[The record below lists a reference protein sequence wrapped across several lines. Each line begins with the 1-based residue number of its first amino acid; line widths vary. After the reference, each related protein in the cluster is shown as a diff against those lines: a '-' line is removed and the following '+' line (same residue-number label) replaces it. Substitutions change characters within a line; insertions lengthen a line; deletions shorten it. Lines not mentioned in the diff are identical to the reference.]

1 MNPIL
6 EYLEQHQ
13 QEMLADLKTFVC
25 TETPSTDKQR
35 LDEFSAFLRQYAEN
49 LGGQVEVIPASENGN
64 HLRIKWGMSENDG
77 LGEQESMNNKGGLGD
92 RQGMSEETPS
102 KQLLI
107 VGHFDTVWAAGTLGA
122 MPFAVDADGRVSG
135 PGVFDMKGGLVQ
147 GFWAIRALREVTGKV
162 PPLVFICNSDEEIGS
177 HSSRAVIEEEAKKS
191 TAAFIL
197 ESSMDGDLKTA
208 RKGVGIYHIEV
219 EGKAAHAGLDPLAG
233 ISAIDELARQVLF
246 LHEQTDLTVG
256 TTVNVGIISGGTRS
270 NVTAPYASAEVDV
283 RIVSAAE
290 AGRMDDLMMGLSA
303 YHPGAMVK
311 VSGGINRPPM
321 ERTEA
326 TGQLFAVAREAAA
339 ELGFDVDEVAVG
351 GGSDGNFCAA
361 VGTPVLDGLGPVGGG
376 AHAVH
381 EHLLASEMPKR
392 AALLAE
398 LIQRLG

>member
-6 EYLEQHQ
+6 EYLENHQ
-13 QEMLADLKTFVC
+13 RDMLSDLETFVC

-35 LDEFSAFLRQYAEN
+35 LDEFSAFLREYAESF
-49 LGGQVEVIPASENGN
+49 GGQVEVIPASGNGN
-64 HLRIKWGMSENDG
+64 HLRIKWGMDD
-77 LGEQESMNNKGGLGD
+77 KAA
-92 RQGMSEETPS
+92 S
-102 KQLLI
+102 KQILL
-107 VGHFDTVWAAGTLGA
+107 VGHFDTVWAAGTLET
-122 MPFAVDADGRVSG
+122 MPFAVHPDGRVTG

-147 GFWAIRALREVTGKV
+147 GFWAIRALQEVTGKV

-177 HSSRAVIEEEAKKS
+177 HSSRSLIEEEAKKS

-197 ESSMDGDLKTA
+197 ESSMNGDLKTA
-208 RKGVGIYHIEV
+208 RKGVGIYRVEA

-233 ISAIDELARQVLF
+233 VSAIEELARQILF
-246 LHEQTDLTVG
+246 LHEQTDISVG

-283 RIVSAAE
+283 RVVSTAE
-290 AGRMDDLMMGLSA
+290 ALRMNQLMLGLSP
-303 YHPGAMVK
+303 YNPGAKVK
-311 VSGGINRPPM
+311 VTGGINRPPM

-326 TGQLFAVAREAAA
+326 TARLFEVARWAAADLGFAVN
-339 ELGFDVDEVAVG
+339 EVAVG

-376 AHAVH
+376 AHAAH
-381 EHLLASEMPKR
+381 EHLMADDMPKR

-398 LIQRLG
+398 LIQHVGQDE